1 MKQITLKYLTA
12 TNDVCTKLNNL
23 RRWTDFTTQQKYN
36 ELSKQ
41 AFNCIVAYMLAHC
54 AEHKEKNIC
63 YENFPRIALGR
74 AFAKVYVYFDTPE
87 HKIHE
92 ICKLS
97 GISKKSFDVV
107 SDKIITEKTDKD
119 FADFLSKGIGE
130 YEVQIYRAA
139 TKIATYIEL
148 MEQQHTIS
156 DFSKFQEIERNLD
169 EFMKI
174 PGVAEFSDTDSPIFK
189 LLQQLSKLRNQVR
202 WATCSYNTECSVL
215 GHLFDTAVFAY
226 LLALDES
233 NFDETYATQMFFMA
247 IFHDVAETWT
257 KDIPSPIKNRI
268 EGFRKATEKY
278 ELQKLEQHMYSKV
291 PDYMR
296 NALKSVMMEDE
307 GNVSYKKQL
316 KAADYLSADSECY
329 RNLLSGSRDTYF
341 CRAII
346 DREIDEEFSE
356 LYKEIHDYFVKYA
369 ERVKVNL

>member
-12 TNDVCTKLNNL
+12 TNEVCTKLNNL

-41 AFNCIVAYMLAHC
+41 ALNCIVAFMLAHC
-54 AEHKEKNIC
+54 AEHEGKSIC

-92 ICKLS
+92 ICELS
-97 GISKKSFDVV
+97 GISKQIFDVV
-107 SDKIITEKTDKD
+107 ATEIIAEETDNE

-148 MEQQHTIS
+148 MEQQKTVS
-156 DFSKFQEIERNLD
+156 DLSKFQEIERNLD
-169 EFMKI
+169 GFMHI
-174 PGVAEFSDTDSPIFK
+174 PGVAEFSDTESQVFK

-226 LLALDES
+226 LVSLYESDFDES
-233 NFDETYATQMFFMA
+233 YATQMFFMG

-257 KDIPSPIKNRI
+257 KDIPSPIKNRVD
-268 EGFRKATEKY
+268 GFRKATEQY
-278 ELQKLEQHMYSKV
+278 ELQNLEKYMYAKV
-291 PDYMR
+291 PVYMQ

-307 GNVSYKKQL
+307 SNGELKNKM

-341 CRAII
+341 CKAII
-346 DREIDEEFSE
+346 NRKIYEDSSE
-356 LYKEIHDYFVKYA
+356 LYKEIHAYFVKYA
-369 ERVKVNL
+369 EKIEVNL